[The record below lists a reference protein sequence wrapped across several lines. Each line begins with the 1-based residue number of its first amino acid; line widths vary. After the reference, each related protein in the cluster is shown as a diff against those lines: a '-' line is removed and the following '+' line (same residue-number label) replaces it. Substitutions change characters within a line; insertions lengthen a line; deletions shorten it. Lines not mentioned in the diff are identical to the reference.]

1 MANARYMSSSHSVSP
16 QQLMAARN
24 RRHLESAA
32 RALQAAISPAR
43 QASLE
48 HYTDR
53 TDNGQAVQ
61 ARHTA
66 EALRQV
72 LLEKQLVVA
81 HALEQI
87 AAGSYGRCEDCSR
100 PIERDRLRVLP
111 EATRCVDCQRRR
123 SS

>member
-1 MANARYMSSSHSVSP
+1 
-16 QQLMAARN
+16 MAARN

-43 QASLE
+43 HAPLE

-53 TDNGQAVQ
+53 TDSGQAVQ

-100 PIERDRLRVLP
+100 PIEPDRLRVLP
-111 EATRCVDCQRRR
+111 EATRCVSCERRR